1 VRLWLGDRVPHE
13 DVEDSN
19 VRTRATNSKQTA
31 DERRSTMK
39 ELISH
44 RTFLPAVERWSTK
57 VAIQDGDYH
66 ATFSQ
71 YGDRVLRLA
80 NALATELGV
89 KRGDRVAIMSTNS
102 HQFLEVY
109 QACFLGGG
117 VVNPLNLRLAGK
129 ELQFILADS
138 GTEVVFVDQWF
149 ADHFARSVDP
159 VRGELPLRHVVLIGD
174 GDAPHDVKYESLIDA
189 GDPRVP
195 EEPEEQD
202 PVILMYTG
210 GTTGVPKG
218 ALLDQR
224 AEALN
229 LYHIG
234 MSVGFHDSRI
244 YLHQTPMFHAAS
256 IAAILGIP
264 ATGGTS
270 VFVPMFEPVAV
281 MEQIEKYQ
289 VNWTTMVPTMIAMVL
304 DHPEFRPERLA
315 SLHDLVYGASP
326 MPPVLLDRIMALMPH
341 VGIWQGYGM
350 TESSSVLTFLTN
362 QDHQR
367 GGPRLRSAGRP
378 LTGVTITVQDADGKV
393 LPTGADGEICAR
405 AGNLMQCY
413 WQRPEE
419 TAAAMRGGWYH
430 TGDEGHL
437 DADGYVYL
445 VDRVKDMIVTGGEN
459 VYSVEVE
466 NALST
471 HPAVEQVA
479 VIGIPDDKWG
489 EKVHAVVVLRPGAGA
504 TERELI
510 DHARSLIAGYKVPK
524 SIEFRR
530 DPLPLS
536 GALKPLK
543 RELRRPYWEGKG
555 ISVG

>member
-1 VRLWLGDRVPHE
+1 
-13 DVEDSN
+13 
-19 VRTRATNSKQTA
+19 
-31 DERRSTMK
+31 MK

-57 VAIQDGDYH
+57 VAIHDADHH
-66 ATFSQ
+66 ATFAE

-80 NALATELGV
+80 NALKTQLGV
-89 KRGDRVAIMSTNS
+89 KRADRVAVMSTNS

-109 QACFLGGG
+109 QACYLGAGI
-117 VVNPLNLRLAGK
+117 VNPLNLRLAGK

-138 GTEVVFVDQWF
+138 GTEVVFVDSWF
-149 ADHFARSVDP
+149 AEHFARSIDAVRAELP
-159 VRGELPLRHVVLIGD
+159 VRQVVLMGD
-174 GDAPHDVKYESLIDA
+174 GDMPHDVKYEDLVEA
-189 GDPRVP
+189 GEPRIP
-195 EEPEEQD
+195 EEPEEED

-210 GTTGVPKG
+210 GTTGLPKG

-234 MSVGFHDSRI
+234 MTVGFRDSRI

-256 IAAILGIP
+256 MAAVLGIP
-264 ATGGTS
+264 ATGGMS
-270 VFVPMFEPVAV
+270 VFVPLFEPVAV
-281 MEQIEKYQ
+281 MELIEKYQ
-289 VNWTTMVPTMIAMVL
+289 VNWTTMVPTMIAMVM

-315 SLHDLVYGASP
+315 SLQDLVYGASP
-326 MPPVLLDRIMALMPH
+326 MPAALLDRIMAALPH
-341 VGIWQGYGM
+341 VGVWQGYGM
-350 TESSSVLTFLTN
+350 TESSSVLTFLTDR
-362 QDHQR
+362 DHEL

-378 LTGVTITVQDADGKV
+378 VTGVIVSVQDADGKV
-393 LPTGADGEICAR
+393 LPTGEDGEICAR
-405 AGNLMQCY
+405 AGNLMQSY
-413 WQRPEE
+413 WRRPEE
-419 TAAAMRGGWYH
+419 TAAAMKGGWYH
-430 TGDEGHL
+430 TGDEGHV
-437 DADGYVYL
+437 DAEGYVYL

-459 VYSVEVE
+459 VYSIEVE

-479 VIGIPDDKWG
+479 VIGIPDKKWG
-489 EKVHAVVVLRPGAGA
+489 ERVHAVVVLRSGASV
-504 TERELI
+504 TEAELT
-510 DHARSLIAGYKVPK
+510 DHARSLIANYKVPK

-536 GALKPLK
+536 GAMKPLK

-555 ISVG
+555 VSVG